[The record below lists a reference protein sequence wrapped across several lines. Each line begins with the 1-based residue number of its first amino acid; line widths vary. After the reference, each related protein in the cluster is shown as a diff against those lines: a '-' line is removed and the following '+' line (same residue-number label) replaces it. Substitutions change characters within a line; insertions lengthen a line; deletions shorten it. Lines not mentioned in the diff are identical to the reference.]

1 VSSWLDRIEAATAG
15 PAPTAAAAP
24 GVKVVDIDGVSM
36 SARLQTV
43 PEPRAVLVALH
54 GGGASARYFDHPTH
68 PELSLLHIGAA
79 LGYTVLAVDRPGYG
93 MSRPSAEE
101 VADPQRRVD
110 LLYATVDEL
119 LGSGP
124 RGAGVFLVGHSLG
137 CELAVRMAADERGAG
152 LLGVE
157 LAGTGVQY
165 HPVARELMENHRRAG
180 DAQRPT
186 GILDLLFQPAGLYPD
201 DIDGEAVGGRS
212 PGYEGE
218 VSRSW
223 GGDTFPALA
232 ARVRVPV
239 RYTIADHE
247 SVWATGPAALAEVAA
262 LFTASPRVVAEE
274 QAAAGHNL
282 SLGLSARAYHLKVLS
297 FVEECAVLADVRGA
311 GES

>member
-1 VSSWLDRIEAATAG
+1 VSWLDRIEAETAR

-24 GVKVVDIDGVSM
+24 AVKVVDIDGVSM

-43 PEPRAVLVALH
+43 PQPRAVVVALH

-68 PELSLLHIGAA
+68 PELSLLQIGAA
-79 LGYTVLAVDRPGYG
+79 LGHTVIAVDRPGYG
-93 MSRPSAEE
+93 MSRTSAEE
-101 VADPQRRVD
+101 LADPQRRVD

-119 LGSGP
+119 LGTGP
-124 RGAGVFLVGHSLG
+124 RGAGVFVVAHSLG

-157 LAGTGVQY
+157 LAGTGLRY
-165 HPVARELMENHRRAG
+165 HAVARELMENHRRAG

-186 GILDLLFQPAGLYPD
+186 GILDLLFRPAHLYPD

-223 GGDTFPALA
+223 AADTFPALA
-232 ARVRVPV
+232 AEIPVPV

-247 SVWATGPAALAEVAA
+247 SVWSTGPEALAEVAA

-274 QAAAGHNL
+274 QVAAGHNL
-282 SLGLSARAYHLKVLS
+282 SLGLSARAYHLKVLA
-297 FVEECAVLADVRGA
+297 FVEECAVSAAGPGA
-311 GES
+311 GET